1 MGSFRG
7 GCSVANNDLDEHR
20 RRWEVQRN
28 WDALKL
34 FFECFKYFTTLTT
47 AIAVA
52 LLVLAL
58 YRDLDLSST
67 VAESGVGALAGALLL
82 SLIGMVYLIVRA
94 LAPMSVEFS
103 STGIAMLMLL
113 IAILFFAGL
122 VAVVGDATD
131 LFVI

>member
-1 MGSFRG
+1 M
-7 GCSVANNDLDEHR
+7 ANYDLDEQR
-20 RRWEVQRN
+20 RRWEVERN

-131 LFVI
+131 LFFI

>member
-7 GCSVANNDLDEHR
+7 GCLVANNDLDEHR

-34 FFECFKYFTTLTT
+34 FFECFKYFTALTT
-47 AIAVA
+47 ATAVA

-58 YRDLDLSST
+58 YQDLDLSSPL
-67 VAESGVGALAGALLL
+67 AESGVGALAGALLL
-82 SLIGMVYLIVRA
+82 SLIGIVYLIVRA
-94 LAPMSVEFS
+94 LAPTSVEFS

-122 VAVVGDATD
+122 VAVVGDATG
-131 LFVI
+131 LFFI

>member
-1 MGSFRG
+1 M
-7 GCSVANNDLDEHR
+7 AKNDLDEHR

-34 FFECFKYFTTLTT
+34 FFQCFKYFTTLTT
-47 AIAVA
+47 VTAVA

-58 YRDLDLSST
+58 YHSLDLSST
-67 VAESGVGALAGALLL
+67 VAKSGVGALGGALLL

-94 LAPMSVEFS
+94 LAPMSLEFS

-113 IAILFFAGL
+113 ITILFFAGL
-122 VAVVGDATD
+122 VAVVGDATG
-131 LFVI
+131 FFI

>member
-1 MGSFRG
+1 M
-7 GCSVANNDLDEHR
+7 ANNDLDEHR

-34 FFECFKYFTTLTT
+34 FFECFKYFTALTT
-47 AIAVA
+47 ATAVA

-58 YRDLDLSST
+58 YQDLDLSSPL
-67 VAESGVGALAGALLL
+67 AESGVGALAGALLL
-82 SLIGMVYLIVRA
+82 SLIGIVYLIVRA
-94 LAPMSVEFS
+94 LAPTSVEFS

-122 VAVVGDATD
+122 VAVVGDATG
-131 LFVI
+131 LFFI

>member
-1 MGSFRG
+1 M
-7 GCSVANNDLDEHR
+7 ANNDLDEHR

-34 FFECFKYFTTLTT
+34 FFECFKYFTALTT
-47 AIAVA
+47 ATAVA

-58 YRDLDLSST
+58 YRDLDLSSPL
-67 VAESGVGALAGALLL
+67 AESGVGALAGALLL

-94 LAPMSVEFS
+94 LAPTSVEFS
-103 STGIAMLMLL
+103 STCIAMLMLL

-122 VAVVGDATD
+122 VAVVGDATG
-131 LFVI
+131 LFFI

>member
-1 MGSFRG
+1 M
-7 GCSVANNDLDEHR
+7 ANNDLDEHR

-34 FFECFKYFTTLTT
+34 FFECFKYFTALTT
-47 AIAVA
+47 ATAVA

-67 VAESGVGALAGALLL
+67 LAESGVGALAGALLL

-94 LAPMSVEFS
+94 LAPTSVEFS

-122 VAVVGDATD
+122 VAVVGDATG
-131 LFVI
+131 LFFI